1 MTDAIAGLAKEM
13 RDLDRGLSQAIDERD
28 AAEES
33 LSQMYYLVTGN
44 SPEWSNKFGHAEA
57 LEEVADAVSVL
68 KQAAKAAQ
76 SS

>member
-1 MTDAIAGLAKEM
+1 
-13 RDLDRGLSQAIDERD
+13 
-28 AAEES
+28 
-33 LSQMYYLVTGN
+33 MYYLVTGN